1 MSATQAA
8 LGAHQLAATLE
19 GGLDTLSEIQT
30 ITFTR
35 YKRLILPL
43 DGYVFWVRS
52 SLINVSA
59 APNAFQGNEVVPN
72 QPTAEP
78 GRPHTFVAKGSMHY
92 ATIANQN
99 EDDSSGTNQI
109 IFTSQVEVEDLNEVD
124 PDEMWIGE
132 WQGVRFSFARR
143 DSFYEQARLHHYR
156 GVAIYSAME
165 SQIIDTP
172 AGFSQ
177 AQIVS
182 NSLPVWLS
190 LAQPV
195 APVVGLAGI
204 DVPIYPSFLVG
215 QNIVPP
221 YIAVHIYPEATEAWQ
236 ASPLFDR
243 TSSQWQLTRDR
254 VRITLYGFRN
264 EQALAFVDY
273 VQRFCLFTEVMGI
286 SNMPIVRDEKRTQV
300 ELGILAQKKTIE
312 FEVNYYQA
320 AMRNLARQL
329 ILSAPITVQAV
340 PPLPLEPARW
350 NEFRWNDGATWQ

>member
-1 MSATQAA
+1 MSATEAA
-8 LGAHQLAATLE
+8 RGRHQLAATLAE
-19 GGLDTLSEIQT
+19 GLDTLSENQT

-35 YKRLILPL
+35 YKRLVLPL
-43 DGYVFWVRS
+43 DGYVFWVRAN
-52 SLINVSA
+52 LINVSA
-59 APNAFQGNEVVPN
+59 APNTLQGNQVQPN
-72 QPTAEP
+72 QPPAEP
-78 GRPHTFVAKGSMHY
+78 GRPVTFVAKGSMHY

-109 IFTSQVEVEDLNEVD
+109 IFTSQAEVEDLNDVD

-143 DSFYEQARLHHYR
+143 DSFYEQSDLHHYR

-190 LAQPV
+190 LAQPTN
-195 APVVGLAGI
+195 PMVGLGGV
-204 DVPIYPSFLVG
+204 DVPIYPSFLIA

-236 ASPLFDR
+236 ASPYFDR
-243 TSSQWQLTRDR
+243 SSSQWQLARDR
-254 VRITLYGFRN
+254 VRLTLYGLRN

-286 SNMPIVRDEKRTQV
+286 SNMPVVRDEKRTQV
-300 ELGILAQKKTIE
+300 ELGILAQKKTVE

-320 AMRNLARQL
+320 AMRDLARQL
-329 ILSAPITVQAV
+329 ILSAPITVHIV
-340 PPLPLEPARW
+340 PPEV
-350 NEFRWNDGATWQ
+350 GAVA